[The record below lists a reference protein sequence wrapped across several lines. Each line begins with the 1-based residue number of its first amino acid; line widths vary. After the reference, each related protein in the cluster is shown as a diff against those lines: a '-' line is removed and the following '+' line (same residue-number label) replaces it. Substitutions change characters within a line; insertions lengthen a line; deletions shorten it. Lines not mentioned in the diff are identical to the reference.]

1 MNSDL
6 KRFLNGILFLTL
18 MAFLL
23 SCYLAQGGYRIK
35 TMQTDNLPG
44 FTKGMRYLV
53 RGGTEP
59 NYGFKFYVT
68 DNEGNRRILSPMHF
82 GEKYQ

>member
-1 MNSDL
+1 MNSNL
-6 KRFLNGILFLTL
+6 KIFLQGVLFMTL
-18 MAFLL
+18 MFFLL

-35 TMQTDNLPG
+35 TMQTDSLPG

-53 RGGTEP
+53 RVETVP
-59 NYGFKFYVT
+59 NYGVKFYVT
-68 DNEGNRRILSPMHF
+68 DHDGNIKILSPMHF